1 MNDYLQTQRA
11 KQEQISREHERLNK
25 FEKAH
30 RSEIENG
37 LTKREYLTKYG
48 LMDGDLYDT
57 VKADVDIQRANEE
70 AFLKG
75 FNSVPIATYNH

>member
-1 MNDYLQTQRA
+1 MNEYLQSREA
-11 KQEQISREHERLNK
+11 KQKQIDREHERLNK
-25 FEKAH
+25 FERAH

-37 LTKREYLTKYG
+37 MTKREYLTKYG

-57 VKADVDIQRANEE
+57 VKADVDTQKANDE

-75 FNSVPIATYNH
+75 FNSVPTPKFTH